1 MISRRLIRVKVLQVL
16 YAYLKSE
23 KSSLNI
29 AEKEL
34 FFSLN
39 KSYDLYF
46 YLFLLILEIQR
57 YGQKRIDLAKQK
69 KRPTPEDLDPNMRF
83 VENKCLT
90 QIENNFFINK
100 HLAERKLSWINYSE
114 LISKLYRE
122 MEKEQYFIDYME
134 AEDSNYKADK
144 KLLEDIFTRT
154 IAPNDD
160 IMSIL
165 EEQSIY
171 WNDDLEFV
179 ISMILRTISKFKESS
194 DEYQKVMPQFKNDED
209 DSFAKRL
216 LRKSILKGD
225 EYLELI
231 KKYAKN
237 WELERIA
244 DMDIIIMQQAITEV
258 VEFPSIPTRV
268 TFNEYIEIAK
278 FYSTNKSS
286 VFINGILDKAVQEL
300 KEKNIVKKQGR
311 GLIGEV

>member
-23 KSSLNI
+23 KSSINI

-46 YLFLLILEIQR
+46 YLFLLALEIQR

-69 KRPTPEDLDPNMRF
+69 KRPNPEDLDPNMRF
-83 VENKCLT
+83 VENKCLK

-100 HLAERKLSWINYSE
+100 HLSERKLSWINYPE

-122 MEKEQYFIDYME
+122 MEKEQYYLDYME
-134 AEDSNYKADK
+134 SEEINYKADK
-144 KLLEDIFTRT
+144 KFLEDLFTQT
-154 IAPNDD
+154 IAPNED
-160 IMSIL
+160 IQNIL

-179 ISMILRTISKFKESS
+179 ISMILRTLSKFKEKS
-194 DEYQKVMPQFKNDED
+194 DDYQKVMPQFKNDED

-225 EYLELI
+225 EYIELI